1 VCARNWSSVG
11 RGSYFNAHNFQTIG
25 FQPTSYPKE
34 TCASQFP
41 PQVTGKWSY
50 PLLGSVTVAGSLR
63 VVTPPTS
70 LDSSPSSCSLRS
82 AKPRR
87 VSPSGSSSTSQGS
100 IVTTFSLGTTD
111 TFHGHSN
118 TSYKHYL
125 QEIHPTAAT
134 PEYVSFIDEKVAT
147 EEDGVWTA
155 VKV

>member
-1 VCARNWSSVG
+1 VDQK
-11 RGSYFNAHNFQTIG
+11 F
-25 FQPTSYPKE
+25 
-34 TCASQFP
+34 CASSTNTHEQRFFEGDDIGTYTHAHTHTHIPYP

-63 VVTPPTS
+63 VVTPPAP

-100 IVTTFSLGTTD
+100 IVTTLSLGTTD

-118 TSYKHYL
+118 TAYKHYL

-134 PEYVSFIDEKVAT
+134 PEYTSFIDEKVDT
-147 EEDGVWTA
+147 EEDGVWTTG
-155 VKV
+155 KV